1 MDLTQNKLSRSE
13 WESIEVPSSSE
24 EKAIL
29 KMMIDG
35 FHHIDIHTNKN
46 QSLFSFTKIE
56 RTDEIEMLLF
66 ERYFKETM
74 DKSIKKYG
82 KSITLKTNTMQGTP
96 IKKMKSADMIRI
108 NNLETNI
115 KENKQHI
122 YEFVLMELF
131 HELLKNLHKNKP
143 QFALYLYTLR
153 RLEQNSIQHINKHVL
168 TTINRYLIHAEM
180 QVDADDIIKNAYNFI
195 ERNSYLLKYQD
206 LTLFEHQKQLFQLF
220 DSDEQGSPKLVLYT
234 APTGTGKTISP
245 VGLSEGKRIIFVC
258 VARHIGLALAKACI
272 SVEKKVAFAFGC
284 KDESDIRL
292 HYFSAVNYTKN
303 RRSGGIG
310 KVDNSVG
317 TNVEIM
323 ICDVQSYLTSM
334 NYMMRFNPTE
344 KLVTYWDEPTIT
356 MDYDDHDLHRIIHEN
371 WKQNKIPNMVLSCA
385 TLPSEDEIKSVFT
398 DFQDKFEEAEIHTIK
413 SYDCRKS
420 IPMIN
425 KQGFAVL
432 PHLLYENYA
441 ELVECVH
448 YCKENLTLLRYFDL
462 NEIIRF
468 IKYVTTNEYVLPC
481 VEFEEHF
488 QRISDVTMNSI
499 KFYYLEVL
507 SHCKPE
513 SWTAVYN
520 YMKNTQLS
528 NLDKTTQSGF
538 GKSKSETSYSGG
550 SSLKRTTS
558 TYGEPNT
565 TKNVNP
571 NSKGI
576 LLTTS
581 DAHTLTDGP
590 TIFLCEDVKKIG
602 HFYMQQSNIPTVM
615 FQSILHN
622 ISKNDE
628 IINKI
633 TYLENAIANKETKVG
648 ADNEETSARESGRL
662 CHESQQWMNQI
673 EKMRKDIKLI
683 SLDATYVPNSVAHQK
698 LWTPDNEIY
707 ENAFVASLD
716 EDHTRTIMSLN
727 IDNHLKVLLLLG
739 IGMFIENVDVKYME
753 LMKQLATEQRLFIII
768 ASSDYIYGTNYQFC
782 HGFIG
787 KDLTRMTQQKTL
799 QALGRIGRN
808 NIQQDYSVR
817 FRDDNMISQLFKPA
831 EHNVEANN
839 MCKLFSSKN

>member
-35 FHHIDIHTNKN
+35 FHHADIHTNKN
-46 QSLFSFTKIE
+46 QSLYSFTKIE
-56 RTDEIEMLLF
+56 KTDETEMLLF
-66 ERYFKETM
+66 ERYFKDTM
-74 DKSIKKYG
+74 EKSIKKYG
-82 KSITLKTNTMQGTP
+82 KNITSQKNTMHGAP

-122 YEFVLMELF
+122 YEFVLLELF

-153 RLEQNSIQHINKHVL
+153 RLEQNSIHCVNQHVAS
-168 TTINRYLIHAEM
+168 TINRYLIHAEM
-180 QVDADDIIKNAYNFI
+180 QIDADDIIKNAYNFI

-206 LTLFEHQKQLFQLF
+206 LTLFEHQKQLFGLF
-220 DSDEQGSPKLVLYT
+220 DSDEQVAPKLVLYT

-272 SVEKKVAFAFGC
+272 SVEKKIAFAFGC
-284 KDESDIRL
+284 KDETDIRL

-334 NYMMRFNPTE
+334 NYMLKFNPVE
-344 KLVTYWDEPTIT
+344 QLVTYWDEPTIT
-356 MDYDDHDLHRIIHEN
+356 MDYDEHDLHSVIHQN
-371 WKQNKIPNMVLSCA
+371 WKENKIPNMVLSCA

-398 DFQDKFEEAEIHTIK
+398 DFQDKFEQAEIHTIK

-425 KQGFAVL
+425 KQGFAVV

-462 NEIIRF
+462 KEIIRF
-468 IKYVTTNEYVLPC
+468 IEYVTTNEFVLPC

-488 QRISDVTMNSI
+488 QRIADVTMNSI

-513 SWTAVYN
+513 SWTTVYN

-528 NLDKTTQSGF
+528 NFDKTTQSGF
-538 GKSKSETSYSGG
+538 GKSKSEMSYSGG

-558 TYGEPNT
+558 THGETKTNT
-565 TKNVNP
+565 NP

-602 HFYMQQSNIPTVM
+602 NFYMQQSNIPTVM

-628 IINKI
+628 IIHKI

-673 EKMRKDIKLI
+673 EKMRKEIKLI
-683 SLDATYVPNSVAHQK
+683 SLDASHIPNSVAHQK
-698 LWTPDNEIY
+698 LWTPDNEVR

-716 EDHTRTIMSLN
+716 EEHTRTIMSLN

-753 LMKQLATEQRLFIII
+753 LMKQLASEQRLFIII

-787 KDLTRMTQQKTL
+787 KDLTKMTQQKTL

-831 EHNVEANN
+831 EHNVEATN
-839 MCKLFSSKN
+839 MCKLFSSEN

>member
-35 FHHIDIHTNKN
+35 FHHADIHTNKN
-46 QSLFSFTKIE
+46 QSLYSFTKIE
-56 RTDEIEMLLF
+56 KTDETEMLLF
-66 ERYFKETM
+66 ERYFKDTM
-74 DKSIKKYG
+74 EKSIKKYG
-82 KSITLKTNTMQGTP
+82 KNITSQTNTMHGAP

-122 YEFVLMELF
+122 YEFVLLELF

-153 RLEQNSIQHINKHVL
+153 RLEQNSIHCVNRHVAS
-168 TTINRYLIHAEM
+168 TINRYLIHAEM
-180 QVDADDIIKNAYNFI
+180 RIDADDIIKNAYNFI

-206 LTLFEHQKQLFQLF
+206 LTLFEHQQKLFGLF
-220 DSDEQGSPKLVLYT
+220 DSDEQVAPKLVLYT

-272 SVEKKVAFAFGC
+272 SVEKKIAFAFGC
-284 KDESDIRL
+284 KDETDIRL

-334 NYMMRFNPTE
+334 NYMLKFNPVE
-344 KLVTYWDEPTIT
+344 QLVTYWDEPTIT
-356 MDYDDHDLHRIIHEN
+356 MDYDEHDLHSAIHQN
-371 WKQNKIPNMVLSCA
+371 WKENKIPNMVLSCA
-385 TLPSEDEIKSVFT
+385 TLPSEDEIKSVFA
-398 DFQDKFEEAEIHTIK
+398 DFQDKFEQAEIHTIK

-425 KQGFAVL
+425 KQGFAVV

-462 NEIIRF
+462 KEIIRF
-468 IKYVTTNEYVLPC
+468 IEYVTTNEFVLPC

-488 QRISDVTMNSI
+488 QRIADVTMNSI

-513 SWTAVYN
+513 AWTTVYN

-528 NLDKTTQSGF
+528 NFDKATQSGF
-538 GKSKSETSYSGG
+538 GETK
-550 SSLKRTTS
+550 L
-558 TYGEPNT
+558 NT
-565 TKNVNP
+565 NP

-602 HFYMQQSNIPTVM
+602 NFYMQQSNIPTVM

-628 IINKI
+628 IIHKI

-673 EKMRKDIKLI
+673 EKMRKEIKLI
-683 SLDATYVPNSVAHQK
+683 SLDASHIPNSVAHQK
-698 LWTPDNEIY
+698 LWTPDNEVR

-716 EDHTRTIMSLN
+716 EEHTRTIMSLN

-753 LMKQLATEQRLFIII
+753 LMKQLASEQRLFIII

-787 KDLTRMTQQKTL
+787 KDLTKMTQQKTL

-831 EHNVEANN
+831 EHNVEATN
-839 MCKLFSSKN
+839 MCKLFSSEN

>member
-1 MDLTQNKLSRSE
+1 MDLTQSKLSKSE

-29 KMMIDG
+29 KMMING
-35 FHHIDIHTNKN
+35 FHNVDIHTNKN
-46 QSLFSFTKIE
+46 LSLFSFTKIE
-56 RTDEIEMLLF
+56 KTDEVELLLY

-74 DKSIKKYG
+74 EKSIKKYG
-82 KSITLKTNTMQGTP
+82 KNIDVRIKGIQGSQL
-96 IKKMKSADMIRI
+96 KKMKSADMIRI
-108 NNLETNI
+108 NNLEANI
-115 KENKQHI
+115 KENKQYI
-122 YEFVLMELF
+122 YEFVLLELF

-153 RLEQNSIQHINKHVL
+153 RLEQNSIHHINKHVSNNIEQYL
-168 TTINRYLIHAEM
+168 RYAEM
-180 QVDADDIIKNAYNFI
+180 NIDIDDIMKNAYNFI

-220 DSDEQGSPKLVLYT
+220 SDKDQIAPKLVLYT

-334 NYMMRFNPTE
+334 NYMLKFNPVE
-344 KLVTYWDEPTIT
+344 NLVTYWDEPTIT
-356 MDYDDHDLHRIIHEN
+356 MDYDEHELHTIIHNN
-371 WKQNKIPNMVLSCA
+371 WKENKIPNIVLSCA

-398 DFQDKFEEAEIHTIK
+398 DFQQKFEDAEIHTIK

-420 IPMIN
+420 IPILN
-425 KQGFAVL
+425 KHGFAVL
-432 PHLLYENYA
+432 PHLLYENYSDII
-441 ELVECVH
+441 ECVN

-462 NEIIRF
+462 QEIIRF
-468 IKYVTTNEYVLPC
+468 VDYVSTNEYILPC

-488 QRISDVTMNSI
+488 SRIVDVTMNSI
-499 KFYYLEVL
+499 KLYYLEVL

-513 SWTAVYN
+513 NWENIYN

-528 NLDKTTQSGF
+528 NLDSTTRNGL
-538 GKSKSETSYSGG
+538 GKSKSEASYSSG
-550 SSLKRTTS
+550 SALKRTTS
-558 TYGEPNT
+558 TYGESKVT
-565 TKNVNP
+565 ANVNP

-602 HFYMQQSNIPTVM
+602 HFYIQQSNIPSVM

-628 IINKI
+628 IIKKI
-633 TYLENAIANKETKVG
+633 TYLEGEIANKETKTN
-648 ADNEETSARESGRL
+648 ADNETTSARESGRM

-673 EKMRKDIKLI
+673 DKLRKDIKLI
-683 SLDATYVPNSVAHQK
+683 SLDATYIPNSVAHQK
-698 LWTPDNEIY
+698 LWSPDKEVH
-707 ENAFVASLD
+707 ENAFAASLD
-716 EDHTRTIMSLN
+716 EDHTREIMSLN

-739 IGMFIENVDVKYME
+739 IGMFIENVDVKYIE
-753 LMKQLATEQRLFIII
+753 LMKLLASEQRLFIII

-787 KDLTRMTQQKTL
+787 KDLTNMTQQKTL

-817 FRDDNMISQLFKPA
+817 FRDDNMIVQLFKTS
-831 EHNVEANN
+831 EYNVEANN
-839 MCKLFSSKN
+839 MCKLFSSD

>member
-1 MDLTQNKLSRSE
+1 MDLAQNKLSRSE

-35 FHHIDIHTNKN
+35 FHHADIHTNKN
-46 QSLFSFTKIE
+46 QSLYSFTKIE
-56 RTDEIEMLLF
+56 KTDETEMLLF
-66 ERYFKETM
+66 ERYFKDTM
-74 DKSIKKYG
+74 EKSIKKYG
-82 KSITLKTNTMQGTP
+82 KNITSQTNTMHGAP

-122 YEFVLMELF
+122 YEFVLLELF

-153 RLEQNSIQHINKHVL
+153 RLEQNSIHCVNQHVAS
-168 TTINRYLIHAEM
+168 TINRYLIHAEM
-180 QVDADDIIKNAYNFI
+180 RIDADDIIKNAYNFI

-206 LTLFEHQKQLFQLF
+206 LTLFEHQQKLFGLF
-220 DSDEQGSPKLVLYT
+220 DSDEQVAPKLVLYT

-272 SVEKKVAFAFGC
+272 SVEKKIAFAFGC
-284 KDESDIRL
+284 KDETDIRL

-334 NYMMRFNPTE
+334 NYMLKFNPVE
-344 KLVTYWDEPTIT
+344 QLVTYWDEPTIT
-356 MDYDDHDLHRIIHEN
+356 MDYDEHDLHSVIHQN
-371 WKQNKIPNMVLSCA
+371 WKENKIPNMVLSCA
-385 TLPSEDEIKSVFT
+385 TLPSEDEIKSVFA
-398 DFQDKFEEAEIHTIK
+398 DFQDKFEQAEIHTIK

-425 KQGFAVL
+425 KQGFAVV

-462 NEIIRF
+462 KEIIRF
-468 IKYVTTNEYVLPC
+468 IEYVTTNEFVLPC

-488 QRISDVTMNSI
+488 QRIADVTMNSI

-513 SWTAVYN
+513 SWTTVYN

-528 NLDKTTQSGF
+528 NFDKATQSGF
-538 GKSKSETSYSGG
+538 GETK
-550 SSLKRTTS
+550 L
-558 TYGEPNT
+558 NT
-565 TKNVNP
+565 NP

-602 HFYMQQSNIPTVM
+602 NFYMQQSNIPTVM

-628 IINKI
+628 IIHKI

-673 EKMRKDIKLI
+673 EKMRKEIKLI
-683 SLDATYVPNSVAHQK
+683 SLDASHVPNSVAHQK
-698 LWTPDNEIY
+698 LWTPDNEVR

-716 EDHTRTIMSLN
+716 EEHTRTIMSLN

-753 LMKQLATEQRLFIII
+753 LMKQLASEQRLFIII

-787 KDLTRMTQQKTL
+787 KDLTKMTQQKTL

-831 EHNVEANN
+831 EHNVEATN
-839 MCKLFSSKN
+839 MCKLFSSEN

>member
-35 FHHIDIHTNKN
+35 FHHADIHTNKN
-46 QSLFSFTKIE
+46 QSLYSFTKIE
-56 RTDEIEMLLF
+56 KTDETEMLLF
-66 ERYFKETM
+66 ERYFKDTM
-74 DKSIKKYG
+74 EKSIKKYG
-82 KSITLKTNTMQGTP
+82 KNITSQKNTMHGAP

-122 YEFVLMELF
+122 YEFVLLELF

-153 RLEQNSIQHINKHVL
+153 RLEQNSIHCVNQHVAS
-168 TTINRYLIHAEM
+168 TINRYLIHAEM
-180 QVDADDIIKNAYNFI
+180 RIDADDIIKNAYNFI

-206 LTLFEHQKQLFQLF
+206 LTLFEHQKQLFGLF
-220 DSDEQGSPKLVLYT
+220 DSDEQVAPKLVLYT

-272 SVEKKVAFAFGC
+272 SVEKKIAFAFGC
-284 KDESDIRL
+284 KDETDIRL

-334 NYMMRFNPTE
+334 NYMLKFNPVE
-344 KLVTYWDEPTIT
+344 QLVTYWDEPTIT
-356 MDYDDHDLHRIIHEN
+356 MDYDEHDLHSVIHQN
-371 WKQNKIPNMVLSCA
+371 WKENKIPNIVLSCA

-398 DFQDKFEEAEIHTIK
+398 DFQDKFEQAEIHTIK

-425 KQGFAVL
+425 KQGFAVV

-462 NEIIRF
+462 KEIIRF
-468 IKYVTTNEYVLPC
+468 IEYVTTNEFVLPC

-488 QRISDVTMNSI
+488 QRIADVTMNSI

-513 SWTAVYN
+513 SWTTVYN

-528 NLDKTTQSGF
+528 NFDKTTQSGF
-538 GKSKSETSYSGG
+538 GKSKSEMSYSGG

-558 TYGEPNT
+558 THGETKTNT
-565 TKNVNP
+565 NP

-602 HFYMQQSNIPTVM
+602 NFYMQQSNIPTVM

-628 IINKI
+628 IIHKI

-673 EKMRKDIKLI
+673 EKMRKEIKLI
-683 SLDATYVPNSVAHQK
+683 SLDASHIPNSVAHQK
-698 LWTPDNEIY
+698 LWTPDNEVR

-716 EDHTRTIMSLN
+716 EEHTRTIMSLN

-753 LMKQLATEQRLFIII
+753 LMKQLASEQRLFIII

-787 KDLTRMTQQKTL
+787 KDLTKMTQQKTL

-831 EHNVEANN
+831 EHNVEATN
-839 MCKLFSSKN
+839 MCKLFSSEN

>member
-35 FHHIDIHTNKN
+35 FHHADIHTNKN
-46 QSLFSFTKIE
+46 QSLYSFTKIE
-56 RTDEIEMLLF
+56 KTDETEMLLF
-66 ERYFKETM
+66 ERYFKDTM
-74 DKSIKKYG
+74 EKSIKKYG
-82 KSITLKTNTMQGTP
+82 KNITSQTNTMHGAP

-122 YEFVLMELF
+122 YEFVLLELF

-153 RLEQNSIQHINKHVL
+153 RLEQNSIHCVNQHVAS
-168 TTINRYLIHAEM
+168 TINRYLIHAEM
-180 QVDADDIIKNAYNFI
+180 RIDADDIIKNAYNFI

-206 LTLFEHQKQLFQLF
+206 LTLFEHQQKLFGLF
-220 DSDEQGSPKLVLYT
+220 DSDEQVAPKLVLYT

-272 SVEKKVAFAFGC
+272 SVEKKIAFAFGC
-284 KDESDIRL
+284 KDETDIRL

-334 NYMMRFNPTE
+334 NYMLKFNPVE
-344 KLVTYWDEPTIT
+344 QLVTYWDEPTIT
-356 MDYDDHDLHRIIHEN
+356 MDYDEHDLHSAIHQN
-371 WKQNKIPNMVLSCA
+371 WKENKIPNMVLSCA
-385 TLPSEDEIKSVFT
+385 TLPSEDEIKSVFA
-398 DFQDKFEEAEIHTIK
+398 DFQDKFEQAEIHTIK

-425 KQGFAVL
+425 KQGFAVV

-462 NEIIRF
+462 KEIIRF
-468 IKYVTTNEYVLPC
+468 IEYVTTNEFVLPC

-488 QRISDVTMNSI
+488 QRIADVTMNSI

-513 SWTAVYN
+513 AWTTVYN

-528 NLDKTTQSGF
+528 NFDKTTQSGF
-538 GKSKSETSYSGG
+538 GKSKSEMSYSGG

-558 TYGEPNT
+558 THGETKTNT
-565 TKNVNP
+565 NP

-602 HFYMQQSNIPTVM
+602 NFYMQQSNIPTVM

-628 IINKI
+628 IIHKI

-673 EKMRKDIKLI
+673 EKMRKEIKLI
-683 SLDATYVPNSVAHQK
+683 SLDASHVPNSVAHQK
-698 LWTPDNEIY
+698 LWTPDNEVR

-716 EDHTRTIMSLN
+716 EEHTRTIMSLN

-753 LMKQLATEQRLFIII
+753 LMKQLASEQRLFIII

-787 KDLTRMTQQKTL
+787 KDLTKMTQQKTL

-831 EHNVEANN
+831 EHNVEATN
-839 MCKLFSSKN
+839 MCKLFSSEN

>member
-35 FHHIDIHTNKN
+35 FHHADIHTNKN
-46 QSLFSFTKIE
+46 QSLYSFTKIE
-56 RTDEIEMLLF
+56 KTDETEMLLF
-66 ERYFKETM
+66 ERYFKDTM
-74 DKSIKKYG
+74 EKSIKKYG
-82 KSITLKTNTMQGTP
+82 KNITSQTNTMHGAP

-122 YEFVLMELF
+122 YEFVLLELF

-153 RLEQNSIQHINKHVL
+153 RLEQNSIHCVNQHVAS
-168 TTINRYLIHAEM
+168 TINRYLIHAEM
-180 QVDADDIIKNAYNFI
+180 RIDADDIIKNAYNFI

-206 LTLFEHQKQLFQLF
+206 LTLFEHQQKLFGLF
-220 DSDEQGSPKLVLYT
+220 DSDEQVAPKLVLYT

-272 SVEKKVAFAFGC
+272 SVEKKIAFAFGC
-284 KDESDIRL
+284 KDDTDIRL

-334 NYMMRFNPTE
+334 NYMLKFNPVE
-344 KLVTYWDEPTIT
+344 QLVTYWDEPTIT
-356 MDYDDHDLHRIIHEN
+356 MDYDEHDLHSVIHQN
-371 WKQNKIPNMVLSCA
+371 WKENKIPNMVLSCA
-385 TLPSEDEIKSVFT
+385 TLPSEDEIKSVFA
-398 DFQDKFEEAEIHTIK
+398 DFQDKFEQAEIHTIK

-425 KQGFAVL
+425 KQGFAVV

-462 NEIIRF
+462 KEIIRF
-468 IKYVTTNEYVLPC
+468 IEYVTTNEFVLPC

-488 QRISDVTMNSI
+488 QRIADVTMNSI

-513 SWTAVYN
+513 AWTTVYN

-528 NLDKTTQSGF
+528 NFDKATQSGF
-538 GKSKSETSYSGG
+538 GETK
-550 SSLKRTTS
+550 L
-558 TYGEPNT
+558 NT
-565 TKNVNP
+565 NP

-602 HFYMQQSNIPTVM
+602 NFYMQQSNIPTVM

-628 IINKI
+628 IIHKI

-673 EKMRKDIKLI
+673 EKMRKEIKLI
-683 SLDATYVPNSVAHQK
+683 SLDASHVPNSVAHQK
-698 LWTPDNEIY
+698 LWTPDNEVR

-716 EDHTRTIMSLN
+716 EEHTRTIMSLN

-753 LMKQLATEQRLFIII
+753 LMKQLASEQRLFIII

-787 KDLTRMTQQKTL
+787 KDLTKMTQQKTL

-831 EHNVEANN
+831 EHNVEATN
-839 MCKLFSSKN
+839 MCKLFSSEN

>member
-35 FHHIDIHTNKN
+35 FHHADIHTNKN
-46 QSLFSFTKIE
+46 QSLYSFTKIE
-56 RTDEIEMLLF
+56 KTDETEMLLF
-66 ERYFKETM
+66 ERYFKDTM
-74 DKSIKKYG
+74 EKSIKKYG
-82 KSITLKTNTMQGTP
+82 KNITSQTNTMHGAP

-122 YEFVLMELF
+122 YEFVLLELF

-153 RLEQNSIQHINKHVL
+153 RLEQNSIHCVNQHV
-168 TTINRYLIHAEM
+168 TSTINRYLIHAEM
-180 QVDADDIIKNAYNFI
+180 RIDADDIIKNAYNFI

-206 LTLFEHQKQLFQLF
+206 LTLFEHQQKLFGLF
-220 DSDEQGSPKLVLYT
+220 DSDEQVAPKLVLYT

-272 SVEKKVAFAFGC
+272 SVEKKIAFAFGC
-284 KDESDIRL
+284 KDETDIRL

-334 NYMMRFNPTE
+334 NYMLKFNPVE
-344 KLVTYWDEPTIT
+344 QLVTYWDEPTIT
-356 MDYDDHDLHRIIHEN
+356 MDYDEHDLHSAIHQN
-371 WKQNKIPNMVLSCA
+371 WKENKIPNMVLSCA
-385 TLPSEDEIKSVFT
+385 TLPSEDEIKSVFA
-398 DFQDKFEEAEIHTIK
+398 DFQDKFEQAEIHTIK

-425 KQGFAVL
+425 KQGFAVV

-462 NEIIRF
+462 KEIIRF
-468 IKYVTTNEYVLPC
+468 IEYVTTNEFVLPC

-488 QRISDVTMNSI
+488 QRIADVTMNSI

-513 SWTAVYN
+513 SWTTVYN

-528 NLDKTTQSGF
+528 NFDKATQSGF
-538 GKSKSETSYSGG
+538 GETK
-550 SSLKRTTS
+550 L
-558 TYGEPNT
+558 NT
-565 TKNVNP
+565 NP

-602 HFYMQQSNIPTVM
+602 NFYMQQSNIPTVM

-628 IINKI
+628 IIHKI

-673 EKMRKDIKLI
+673 EKMRKEIKLI
-683 SLDATYVPNSVAHQK
+683 SLDASHVPNSVAHQK
-698 LWTPDNEIY
+698 LWTPDNEVR

-716 EDHTRTIMSLN
+716 EEHTRTIMSLN

-753 LMKQLATEQRLFIII
+753 LMKQLASEQRLFIII

-787 KDLTRMTQQKTL
+787 KDLTKMTQQKTL

-831 EHNVEANN
+831 EHNVEATN
-839 MCKLFSSKN
+839 MCKLFSSEN

>member
-74 DKSIKKYG
+74 EKSIKKYG
-82 KSITLKTNTMQGTP
+82 KNVTSQTNTMQGNP

-153 RLEQNSIQHINKHVL
+153 RLEENSVQYINKYVL
-168 TTINRYLIHAEM
+168 SNINSYLIHAET
-180 QVDADDIIKNAYNFI
+180 QIDADDIIKDACNFI

-220 DSDEQGSPKLVLYT
+220 DSDEQVSPKLVLYT

-258 VARHIGLALAKACI
+258 VARHIGLALAKSCI

-292 HYFSAVNYTKN
+292 HYFSAVNYTKH
-303 RRSGGIG
+303 RKSGGIG

-356 MDYDDHDLHRIIHEN
+356 MDYDDHDLHSIIHQN
-371 WKQNKIPNMVLSCA
+371 WKHNKIPNMVLSCA
-385 TLPSEDEIKSVFT
+385 TLPSEGEIKSVFA

-413 SYDCRKS
+413 NYDCRKS

-441 ELVECVH
+441 ELVECVN

-462 NEIIRF
+462 KEIIRF
-468 IKYVTTNEYVLPC
+468 IKYVTTNEYMLPC

-513 SWTAVYN
+513 SWTNVYN

-528 NLDKTTQSGF
+528 NFDKTTQSGF
-538 GKSKSETSYSGG
+538 GKSKSETSYSAG

-565 TKNVNP
+565 NKNINP
-571 NSKGI
+571 NSNGI

-602 HFYMQQSNIPTVM
+602 NFYMQQSNIPTVM

-648 ADNEETSARESGRL
+648 ADNEDTSARESGRL
-662 CHESQQWMNQI
+662 CRESQQWMKQI

-698 LWTPDNEIY
+698 LWTPDNEVY

-739 IGMFIENVDVKYME
+739 IGMFIENVDVKYTE

-787 KDLTRMTQQKTL
+787 KDLTKMTQQKTL

>member
-35 FHHIDIHTNKN
+35 FHHADIHTNKN
-46 QSLFSFTKIE
+46 QSLYSFTKIE
-56 RTDEIEMLLF
+56 KTDETEMLLF
-66 ERYFKETM
+66 ERYFKDTM
-74 DKSIKKYG
+74 EKSIKKYG
-82 KSITLKTNTMQGTP
+82 KNITSQKNTMHGAP

-122 YEFVLMELF
+122 YEFVLLELF

-153 RLEQNSIQHINKHVL
+153 RLEQNSIHCVNQHVAS
-168 TTINRYLIHAEM
+168 TINRYLIHAEM
-180 QVDADDIIKNAYNFI
+180 RIDADDIIKNAYNFI

-206 LTLFEHQKQLFQLF
+206 LTLFEHQKQLFGLF
-220 DSDEQGSPKLVLYT
+220 DSDEQVAPKLVLYT

-272 SVEKKVAFAFGC
+272 SVEKKIAFAFGC
-284 KDESDIRL
+284 KDETDIRL

-334 NYMMRFNPTE
+334 NYMLKFNPVE
-344 KLVTYWDEPTIT
+344 QLVTYWDEPTIT
-356 MDYDDHDLHRIIHEN
+356 MDYDEHDLHSVIHQN
-371 WKQNKIPNMVLSCA
+371 WKENKIPNIVLSCA
-385 TLPSEDEIKSVFT
+385 TLPSEDEIKSVFM
-398 DFQDKFEEAEIHTIK
+398 DFQDKFEQAEIHTIK

-425 KQGFAVL
+425 KQGFAVV

-462 NEIIRF
+462 KEIIRF
-468 IKYVTTNEYVLPC
+468 IEYVTTNEFVLPC

-488 QRISDVTMNSI
+488 QRIADVTMNSI

-507 SHCKPE
+507 SQCKPE
-513 SWTAVYN
+513 SWTTVYN

-528 NLDKTTQSGF
+528 NFDKTTQSGF
-538 GKSKSETSYSGG
+538 GKSKSEMSYSGG

-558 TYGEPNT
+558 THGETKMNT
-565 TKNVNP
+565 NP

-602 HFYMQQSNIPTVM
+602 NFYMQQSNIPTVM

-628 IINKI
+628 IIHKI

-673 EKMRKDIKLI
+673 EKMRKEIKLI
-683 SLDATYVPNSVAHQK
+683 SLDASHVPNSVAHQK
-698 LWTPDNEIY
+698 LWTPDNEVR

-716 EDHTRTIMSLN
+716 EEHTRTIMSLN

-753 LMKQLATEQRLFIII
+753 LMKQLASEQRLFIII

-787 KDLTRMTQQKTL
+787 KDLTKMTQQKTL

-831 EHNVEANN
+831 EHNVEATN
-839 MCKLFSSKN
+839 MCKLFSSEN

>member
-35 FHHIDIHTNKN
+35 FHHADIHTNKN
-46 QSLFSFTKIE
+46 QSLYSFTKIE
-56 RTDEIEMLLF
+56 KTDETEMLLF
-66 ERYFKETM
+66 ERYFKDTM
-74 DKSIKKYG
+74 EKSIKKYG
-82 KSITLKTNTMQGTP
+82 KNITSQTNTMHGAP

-122 YEFVLMELF
+122 YEFVLLELF

-153 RLEQNSIQHINKHVL
+153 RLEQNSIHCVNQHVAS
-168 TTINRYLIHAEM
+168 TINRYLIHAEM
-180 QVDADDIIKNAYNFI
+180 RIDADDIIKNAYNFI

-206 LTLFEHQKQLFQLF
+206 LTLFEHQQKLFGLF
-220 DSDEQGSPKLVLYT
+220 DSDEQVAPKLVLYT

-272 SVEKKVAFAFGC
+272 SVEKKIAFAFGC
-284 KDESDIRL
+284 KDETDIRL

-334 NYMMRFNPTE
+334 NYMLKFNPVE
-344 KLVTYWDEPTIT
+344 QLVTYWDEPTIT
-356 MDYDDHDLHRIIHEN
+356 MDYDEHDLHSVIHQN
-371 WKQNKIPNMVLSCA
+371 WKENKIPNMVLSCA
-385 TLPSEDEIKSVFT
+385 TLPSEDEIKSVFA
-398 DFQDKFEEAEIHTIK
+398 DFQDKFEQAEIHTIK

-425 KQGFAVL
+425 KQGFAVV

-462 NEIIRF
+462 KEIIRF
-468 IKYVTTNEYVLPC
+468 IEYVTTNEFVLPC

-488 QRISDVTMNSI
+488 QRIADVTMNSI

-513 SWTAVYN
+513 AWTTVYN

-528 NLDKTTQSGF
+528 NFDKTTQSGF
-538 GKSKSETSYSGG
+538 GKSKSEMSYSGG

-558 TYGEPNT
+558 THGETKTNT
-565 TKNVNP
+565 NP

-602 HFYMQQSNIPTVM
+602 NFYMQQSNIPTVM

-628 IINKI
+628 IIHKI

-673 EKMRKDIKLI
+673 EKMRKEIKLI
-683 SLDATYVPNSVAHQK
+683 SLDASHVPNSVAHQK
-698 LWTPDNEIY
+698 LWTPDNEVR

-716 EDHTRTIMSLN
+716 EEHTRTIMSLN

-753 LMKQLATEQRLFIII
+753 LMKQLASEQRLFIII

-787 KDLTRMTQQKTL
+787 KDLTKMTQQKTL

-831 EHNVEANN
+831 EHNVEATN
-839 MCKLFSSKN
+839 MCKLFSSEN

>member
-35 FHHIDIHTNKN
+35 FHHADIHTNKN
-46 QSLFSFTKIE
+46 QSLYSFTKIE
-56 RTDEIEMLLF
+56 KTDETEMLLF
-66 ERYFKETM
+66 ERYFKDTM
-74 DKSIKKYG
+74 EKSIKKYG
-82 KSITLKTNTMQGTP
+82 KNITSQTNTMHGAP

-122 YEFVLMELF
+122 YEFVLLELF

-153 RLEQNSIQHINKHVL
+153 RLEQNSIHCVNQHVAS
-168 TTINRYLIHAEM
+168 TINRYLIHAEM
-180 QVDADDIIKNAYNFI
+180 RIDADDIIKNAYNFI

-206 LTLFEHQKQLFQLF
+206 LTLFEHQKQLFGLF
-220 DSDEQGSPKLVLYT
+220 DSDEQVAPKLVLYT

-272 SVEKKVAFAFGC
+272 SVEKKIAFAFGC
-284 KDESDIRL
+284 KDETDIRL

-334 NYMMRFNPTE
+334 NYMLKFNPVE
-344 KLVTYWDEPTIT
+344 QLVTYWDEPTIT
-356 MDYDDHDLHRIIHEN
+356 MDYDEHDLHSVIHQN
-371 WKQNKIPNMVLSCA
+371 WKENKIPNIVLSCA
-385 TLPSEDEIKSVFT
+385 TLPSEDEIKSVFM
-398 DFQDKFEEAEIHTIK
+398 DFQDKFEQAEIHTIK

-425 KQGFAVL
+425 KQGFAVV

-462 NEIIRF
+462 KEIIRF
-468 IKYVTTNEYVLPC
+468 IEYVTTNEFVLPC

-488 QRISDVTMNSI
+488 QRIADVTMNSI

-507 SHCKPE
+507 SQCKPE
-513 SWTAVYN
+513 SWTTVYN

-528 NLDKTTQSGF
+528 NFDKTTQSGF
-538 GKSKSETSYSGG
+538 GKSKSEMSYSGG

-558 TYGEPNT
+558 THGETKTNT
-565 TKNVNP
+565 NP

-602 HFYMQQSNIPTVM
+602 NFYMQQSNIPTVM

-628 IINKI
+628 IIHKI

-673 EKMRKDIKLI
+673 EKMRKEIKLI
-683 SLDATYVPNSVAHQK
+683 SLDASHVPNSVAHQK
-698 LWTPDNEIY
+698 LWTPDNEVR

-716 EDHTRTIMSLN
+716 EEHTRTIMSLN

-753 LMKQLATEQRLFIII
+753 LMKQLASEQRLFIII

-787 KDLTRMTQQKTL
+787 KDLTKMTQQKTL

-831 EHNVEANN
+831 EHNVEATN
-839 MCKLFSSKN
+839 MCKLFSSEN

>member
-35 FHHIDIHTNKN
+35 FHHADIHTNKN
-46 QSLFSFTKIE
+46 QSLYSFTKIE
-56 RTDEIEMLLF
+56 KTDETEMLLF
-66 ERYFKETM
+66 ERYFKDTM
-74 DKSIKKYG
+74 EKSIKKYG
-82 KSITLKTNTMQGTP
+82 KNITSQTNTMHGAP

-122 YEFVLMELF
+122 YEFVLLELF

-153 RLEQNSIQHINKHVL
+153 RLEQNSIHCVNQHVAS
-168 TTINRYLIHAEM
+168 TINRYLIHAEM
-180 QVDADDIIKNAYNFI
+180 RIDADDIIKNAYNFI

-206 LTLFEHQKQLFQLF
+206 LTLFEHQKQLFGLF
-220 DSDEQGSPKLVLYT
+220 DSDEQVAPKLVLYT

-272 SVEKKVAFAFGC
+272 SVEKKIAFAFGC
-284 KDESDIRL
+284 KDETDIRL

-334 NYMMRFNPTE
+334 NYMLKFNPVE
-344 KLVTYWDEPTIT
+344 QLVTYWDEPTIT
-356 MDYDDHDLHRIIHEN
+356 MDYDEHDLHSVIHQN
-371 WKQNKIPNMVLSCA
+371 WKENKIPNIVLSCA

-398 DFQDKFEEAEIHTIK
+398 DFQDKFEQAEIHTIK

-425 KQGFAVL
+425 KQGFAVV

-462 NEIIRF
+462 KEIIRF
-468 IKYVTTNEYVLPC
+468 IEYVTTNEFVLPC

-488 QRISDVTMNSI
+488 QRIADVTMNSI

-507 SHCKPE
+507 SQCKPE
-513 SWTAVYN
+513 SWTTVYN

-528 NLDKTTQSGF
+528 NFDKTTQSGF
-538 GKSKSETSYSGG
+538 GKSKSEMSYSGG

-558 TYGEPNT
+558 THGETKTNT
-565 TKNVNP
+565 NP

-602 HFYMQQSNIPTVM
+602 NFYMQQSNIPTVM

-628 IINKI
+628 IIHKI

-673 EKMRKDIKLI
+673 EKMRKEIKLI
-683 SLDATYVPNSVAHQK
+683 SLDASHVPNSVAHQK
-698 LWTPDNEIY
+698 LWTPDNEVR

-716 EDHTRTIMSLN
+716 EEHTRTIMSLN

-753 LMKQLATEQRLFIII
+753 LMKQLASEQRLFIII

-787 KDLTRMTQQKTL
+787 KDLTKMTQQKTL

-831 EHNVEANN
+831 EHNVEATN
-839 MCKLFSSKN
+839 MCKLFSSEN

>member
-35 FHHIDIHTNKN
+35 FHHVDIHTNKN
-46 QSLFSFTKIE
+46 QSLFAFTKIE

-82 KSITLKTNTMQGTP
+82 KSITLQTNTIQGTP

-153 RLEQNSIQHINKHVL
+153 RLEQNSIQHINKYVVN
-168 TTINRYLIHAEM
+168 TINRYLIHAEM

-220 DSDEQGSPKLVLYT
+220 SSDEQVSPKLVLYT

-272 SVEKKVAFAFGC
+272 SVEKNVAFAFGC

-356 MDYDDHDLHRIIHEN
+356 MDYDDHDLHNIIHQN

-398 DFQDKFEEAEIHTIK
+398 DFQDKFQDAEIHTIK

-441 ELVECVH
+441 ELVECVN

-507 SHCKPE
+507 SYCKPE
-513 SWTAVYN
+513 SWTNVYN

-538 GKSKSETSYSGG
+538 GKSKSEMSYSGG

-565 TKNVNP
+565 TKNMNP

-602 HFYMQQSNIPTVM
+602 HFYIQQSNIPTVM
-615 FQSILHN
+615 FQSLLHN

-698 LWTPDNEIY
+698 LWTPDNEVY

-753 LMKQLATEQRLFIII
+753 LMKQLASEQRLFIII

-787 KDLTRMTQQKTL
+787 KDLTKMTQQKTL

>member
-35 FHHIDIHTNKN
+35 FHHADIHTNKN
-46 QSLFSFTKIE
+46 QSLYSFTKIE
-56 RTDEIEMLLF
+56 KTDETEMLLF
-66 ERYFKETM
+66 ERYFKDTM
-74 DKSIKKYG
+74 EKSIKKYG
-82 KSITLKTNTMQGTP
+82 KNITSQTNTMHGAP

-122 YEFVLMELF
+122 YEFVLLELF

-153 RLEQNSIQHINKHVL
+153 RLEQNSIHCVNQHVAS
-168 TTINRYLIHAEM
+168 TINRYLIHAEM
-180 QVDADDIIKNAYNFI
+180 RIDADDIIKNAYNFI

-206 LTLFEHQKQLFQLF
+206 LTLFEHQQKLFGLF
-220 DSDEQGSPKLVLYT
+220 DSDEQVAPKLVLYT

-272 SVEKKVAFAFGC
+272 SVEKKIAFAFGC
-284 KDESDIRL
+284 KDETDIRL

-334 NYMMRFNPTE
+334 NYMLKFNPVE
-344 KLVTYWDEPTIT
+344 QLVTYWDEPTIT
-356 MDYDDHDLHRIIHEN
+356 MDYDEHDLHSAIHQN
-371 WKQNKIPNMVLSCA
+371 WKENKIPNMVLSCA
-385 TLPSEDEIKSVFT
+385 TLPSEDEIKSVFA
-398 DFQDKFEEAEIHTIK
+398 DFQDKFEQAEIHTIK

-425 KQGFAVL
+425 KQGFAVV

-462 NEIIRF
+462 KEIIRF
-468 IKYVTTNEYVLPC
+468 IEYVTTNEFVLPC

-488 QRISDVTMNSI
+488 QRIADVTMNSI

-513 SWTAVYN
+513 SWTTVYN

-528 NLDKTTQSGF
+528 NFDKATQSGF
-538 GKSKSETSYSGG
+538 GETK
-550 SSLKRTTS
+550 L
-558 TYGEPNT
+558 NT
-565 TKNVNP
+565 NP

-602 HFYMQQSNIPTVM
+602 NFYMQQSNIPTVM

-628 IINKI
+628 IIHKI

-673 EKMRKDIKLI
+673 EKMRKEIKLI
-683 SLDATYVPNSVAHQK
+683 SLDASHVPNSVAHQK
-698 LWTPDNEIY
+698 LWTPDNEVR

-716 EDHTRTIMSLN
+716 EEHTRTIMSLN

-753 LMKQLATEQRLFIII
+753 LMKQLASEQRLFIII

-787 KDLTRMTQQKTL
+787 KDLTKMTQQKTL

-831 EHNVEANN
+831 EHNVEATN
-839 MCKLFSSKN
+839 MCKLFSSEN

>member
-35 FHHIDIHTNKN
+35 FHHADIHTNKN
-46 QSLFSFTKIE
+46 QSLYSFTKIE
-56 RTDEIEMLLF
+56 KTDETEMLLF
-66 ERYFKETM
+66 ERYFKDTM
-74 DKSIKKYG
+74 EKSIKKYG
-82 KSITLKTNTMQGTP
+82 KNITSQTNTMHGAP

-122 YEFVLMELF
+122 YEFVLLELF

-153 RLEQNSIQHINKHVL
+153 RLEQNSIHCVNQHVAS
-168 TTINRYLIHAEM
+168 TINRYLIHAEM
-180 QVDADDIIKNAYNFI
+180 RIDADDIIKNAYNFI

-206 LTLFEHQKQLFQLF
+206 LTLFEHQQKLFGLF
-220 DSDEQGSPKLVLYT
+220 DSDEQVAPKLVLYT

-272 SVEKKVAFAFGC
+272 SVEKKIAFAFGC
-284 KDESDIRL
+284 KDDTDIRL

-334 NYMMRFNPTE
+334 NYMLKFNPVE
-344 KLVTYWDEPTIT
+344 QLVTYWDEPTIT
-356 MDYDDHDLHRIIHEN
+356 MDYDEHDLHSAIHQN
-371 WKQNKIPNMVLSCA
+371 WKENKIPNMVLSCA
-385 TLPSEDEIKSVFT
+385 TLPSEDEIKSVFA
-398 DFQDKFEEAEIHTIK
+398 DFQDKFEQAEIHTIK

-425 KQGFAVL
+425 KQGFAVV

-462 NEIIRF
+462 KEIIRF
-468 IKYVTTNEYVLPC
+468 IEYVTTNEFVLPC

-488 QRISDVTMNSI
+488 QRIADVTMNSI

-513 SWTAVYN
+513 SWTTVYN

-528 NLDKTTQSGF
+528 NFDKATQSGF
-538 GKSKSETSYSGG
+538 GETK
-550 SSLKRTTS
+550 L
-558 TYGEPNT
+558 NT
-565 TKNVNP
+565 NP

-602 HFYMQQSNIPTVM
+602 NFYMQQSNIPTVM

-628 IINKI
+628 IIHKI

-673 EKMRKDIKLI
+673 EKMRKEIKLI
-683 SLDATYVPNSVAHQK
+683 SLDASHVPNSVAHQK
-698 LWTPDNEIY
+698 LWTPDNEVR

-716 EDHTRTIMSLN
+716 EEHTRTIMSLN

-753 LMKQLATEQRLFIII
+753 LMKQLASEQRLFIII

-787 KDLTRMTQQKTL
+787 KDLTKMTQQKTL

-831 EHNVEANN
+831 EHNVEATN
-839 MCKLFSSKN
+839 MCKLFSSEN

>member
-1 MDLTQNKLSRSE
+1 MDLRQNKLSKSE

-29 KMMIDG
+29 KMMING
-35 FHHIDIHTNKN
+35 FHHVDIHTNKN

-56 RTDEIEMLLF
+56 QTEEVELLLY

-74 DKSIKKYG
+74 DKTMKKYG
-82 KSITLKTNTMQGTP
+82 KNMNVQIDKLQGSQLK
-96 IKKMKSADMIRI
+96 KLKSADMIRI
-108 NNLETNI
+108 TNLEVNI
-115 KENKQHI
+115 KENKQYI
-122 YEFVLMELF
+122 YEFVLLDLF
-131 HELLKNLHKNKP
+131 HELLKNLHKDKP
-143 QFALYLYTLR
+143 QFALYLYTIR
-153 RLEQNSIQHINKHVL
+153 QLEKNSIQHINKHVL
-168 TTINRYLIHAEM
+168 NNIEHYLVYA
-180 QVDADDIIKNAYNFI
+180 QRKTSAGDIMKNAYNFI
-195 ERNSYLLKYQD
+195 ERNAYLLKYQD

-220 DSDEQGSPKLVLYT
+220 SSNEQPSSKLVLYT

-272 SVEKKVAFAFGC
+272 TVEKKVAFAFGC
-284 KDESDIRL
+284 KDETDIRL

-323 ICDVQSYLTSM
+323 ICDVQSYLVSM
-334 NYMMRFNPTE
+334 NYMLNFNSVDN
-344 KLVTYWDEPTIT
+344 LVTYWDEPTIT
-356 MDYDDHDLHRIIHEN
+356 MDYSEHELHSIIHNN
-371 WKQNKIPNMVLSCA
+371 WKENKIPNMVLSCA
-385 TLPSEDEIKSVFT
+385 TLPSEKELSGVFS
-398 DFQDKFEEAEIHTIK
+398 DFQSKFENAEIHTIN

-420 IPMIN
+420 IPILN
-425 KQGFAVL
+425 KTGFAVL
-432 PHLLYENYA
+432 PHLLYENYVDIMDC
-441 ELVECVH
+441 VE
-448 YCKENLTLLRYFDL
+448 YCKDHLTLLRYFDL
-462 NEIIRF
+462 QEIIRF
-468 IKYVTTNEYVLPC
+468 IDYVSSNNYVLMS
-481 VEFEEHF
+481 VDFKSHF
-488 QRISDVTMNSI
+488 KNIVDVTMNSI
-499 KFYYLEVL
+499 KLYYLEIL

-513 SWTAVYN
+513 DWQTIYHH
-520 YMKNTQLS
+520 MKNTQLS
-528 NLDKTTQSGF
+528 NLDSVTQNGLGKT
-538 GKSKSETSYSGG
+538 KSVSSYSGG
-550 SSLKRTTS
+550 SSLKRTSS
-558 TYGEPNT
+558 TYGEPT
-565 TKNVNP
+565 QKTQVNP

-590 TIFLCEDVKKIG
+590 TIFLSEDVKKIG
-602 HFYMQQSNIPTVM
+602 NFYIQQSNIPTVM

-633 TYLENAIANKETKVG
+633 TYLEGEIANKETKMG
-648 ADNEETSARESGRL
+648 TDNESTSARESGRL
-662 CHESQQWMNQI
+662 CHESQHWMNQI
-673 EKMRKDIKLI
+673 EKMRKEIKLI
-683 SLDATYVPNSVAHQK
+683 SLDPTYVPNSVAHQK
-698 LWTPDNEIY
+698 LWTPDKEVR
-707 ENAFVASLD
+707 ENAFTASLD
-716 EDHTRTIMSLN
+716 EEHTRDIMSLN

-753 LMKQLATEQRLFIII
+753 LMKRLASEQRLFIII

-787 KDLTRMTQQKTL
+787 KDLTNMTQQKTL

-817 FRDDNMISQLFKPA
+817 FRDDNMIIQLFKTP
-831 EHNVEANN
+831 EHNVEATN
-839 MCKLFSSKN
+839 MIRLFSSKD

>member
-35 FHHIDIHTNKN
+35 FHHVDIHTNKN
-46 QSLFSFTKIE
+46 QSLFAFTKIE

-82 KSITLKTNTMQGTP
+82 KSITLQTNTIQGTP

-153 RLEQNSIQHINKHVL
+153 RLEQNSIQHINKYVVN
-168 TTINRYLIHAEM
+168 TINSYLIHAEM

-220 DSDEQGSPKLVLYT
+220 SSDEQVSPKLVLYT

-356 MDYDDHDLHRIIHEN
+356 MDYDDHDLHNIIHQN

-398 DFQDKFEEAEIHTIK
+398 DFQDKFQDAEIHTIK

-441 ELVECVH
+441 ELVECVN

-507 SHCKPE
+507 SYCKPE
-513 SWTAVYN
+513 SWTNVYN

-538 GKSKSETSYSGG
+538 GKSKSEMSYSGG

-565 TKNVNP
+565 TKNMNP

-602 HFYMQQSNIPTVM
+602 HFYIQQSNIPTVM
-615 FQSILHN
+615 FQSLLHN

-698 LWTPDNEIY
+698 LWTPDNEVY

-753 LMKQLATEQRLFIII
+753 LMKQLASEQRLFIII

-787 KDLTRMTQQKTL
+787 KDLTKMTQQKTL

>member
-35 FHHIDIHTNKN
+35 FHHADIHTNKN
-46 QSLFSFTKIE
+46 QSLYSFTKIE
-56 RTDEIEMLLF
+56 KTDETEMLLF
-66 ERYFKETM
+66 ERYFKDTM
-74 DKSIKKYG
+74 EKSIKKYG
-82 KSITLKTNTMQGTP
+82 KNITSQKNTMHGAP

-122 YEFVLMELF
+122 YEFVLLELF

-153 RLEQNSIQHINKHVL
+153 RLEQNSIHCVNQHVAS
-168 TTINRYLIHAEM
+168 TINRYLIHAEM
-180 QVDADDIIKNAYNFI
+180 QIDADDIIKNAYNFI

-206 LTLFEHQKQLFQLF
+206 LTLFEHQKQLFGLF
-220 DSDEQGSPKLVLYT
+220 DSDEQVAPKLVLYT

-272 SVEKKVAFAFGC
+272 SVEKKIAFAFGC
-284 KDESDIRL
+284 KDETDIRL

-334 NYMMRFNPTE
+334 NYMLKFNPVE
-344 KLVTYWDEPTIT
+344 QLVTYWDEPTIT
-356 MDYDDHDLHRIIHEN
+356 MDYDEHDLHSVIHQN
-371 WKQNKIPNMVLSCA
+371 WKENKIPNMVLSCA

-398 DFQDKFEEAEIHTIK
+398 DFQDKFEQAEIHTIK

-425 KQGFAVL
+425 KQGFAVV

-462 NEIIRF
+462 KEIIRF
-468 IKYVTTNEYVLPC
+468 IEYVTTNEFVLPC

-488 QRISDVTMNSI
+488 QRIADVTMNSI

-513 SWTAVYN
+513 SWTTVYN

-528 NLDKTTQSGF
+528 NFDKTTQSGF
-538 GKSKSETSYSGG
+538 GKSKSEMSYSGG

-558 TYGEPNT
+558 THGETKTNT
-565 TKNVNP
+565 NP

-602 HFYMQQSNIPTVM
+602 NFYMQQSNIPTVM

-628 IINKI
+628 IIHKI

-673 EKMRKDIKLI
+673 EKMRKEIKLI
-683 SLDATYVPNSVAHQK
+683 SLDASHVPNSVAHQK
-698 LWTPDNEIY
+698 LWTPDNEVR

-716 EDHTRTIMSLN
+716 EEHTRTIMSLN

-753 LMKQLATEQRLFIII
+753 LMKQLASEQRLFIII

-787 KDLTRMTQQKTL
+787 KDLTKMTQQKTL

-831 EHNVEANN
+831 EHNVEATN
-839 MCKLFSSKN
+839 MCKLFSSEN

>member
-35 FHHIDIHTNKN
+35 FHHADIHTNKN
-46 QSLFSFTKIE
+46 QSLYSFTKIE
-56 RTDEIEMLLF
+56 KTDETEMLLF
-66 ERYFKETM
+66 ERYFKDTM
-74 DKSIKKYG
+74 EKSIKKYG
-82 KSITLKTNTMQGTP
+82 KNITSQTNTMHGAP

-122 YEFVLMELF
+122 YEFVLLELF

-153 RLEQNSIQHINKHVL
+153 RLEQNSIHCVNQHVAS
-168 TTINRYLIHAEM
+168 TINRYLIHAEM
-180 QVDADDIIKNAYNFI
+180 RIDADDIIKNAYNFI

-206 LTLFEHQKQLFQLF
+206 LTLFEHQKQLFGLF
-220 DSDEQGSPKLVLYT
+220 DSDEQVAPKLVLYT

-272 SVEKKVAFAFGC
+272 SVEKKIAFAFGC
-284 KDESDIRL
+284 KDETDIRL

-334 NYMMRFNPTE
+334 NYMLKFNPVE
-344 KLVTYWDEPTIT
+344 QLVTYWDEPTIT
-356 MDYDDHDLHRIIHEN
+356 MDYDEHDLHSVIHQN
-371 WKQNKIPNMVLSCA
+371 WKENKIPNIVLSCA
-385 TLPSEDEIKSVFT
+385 TLPSEDEIKSVFM
-398 DFQDKFEEAEIHTIK
+398 DFQDKFEQAEIHTIK

-425 KQGFAVL
+425 KQGFAVV

-462 NEIIRF
+462 KEIIRF
-468 IKYVTTNEYVLPC
+468 IEYVTTNEFVLPC

-488 QRISDVTMNSI
+488 QRIADVTMNSI

-507 SHCKPE
+507 SQCKPE
-513 SWTAVYN
+513 SWTTVYN

-528 NLDKTTQSGF
+528 NFDKTTQSGF
-538 GKSKSETSYSGG
+538 GKSKSEMSYSGG

-558 TYGEPNT
+558 THGETKTNT
-565 TKNVNP
+565 NP

-602 HFYMQQSNIPTVM
+602 NFYMQQSNIPTVM

-628 IINKI
+628 IIHKI

-673 EKMRKDIKLI
+673 EKMRKEIKLI
-683 SLDATYVPNSVAHQK
+683 SLDASHVPNSVAHQK
-698 LWTPDNEIY
+698 LWTPDNEVR

-716 EDHTRTIMSLN
+716 EEHTRTIMSLN

-753 LMKQLATEQRLFIII
+753 LMKQLASEQRLFIII

-787 KDLTRMTQQKTL
+787 KDLTKMTQQKTL

-808 NIQQDYSVR
+808 NIQQHYSVR

-831 EHNVEANN
+831 EHNVEATN
-839 MCKLFSSKN
+839 MCKLFSSEN

>member
-35 FHHIDIHTNKN
+35 FHHADIHTNKN
-46 QSLFSFTKIE
+46 QSLYSFTKIE
-56 RTDEIEMLLF
+56 KTDETEMLLF
-66 ERYFKETM
+66 ERYFKDTM
-74 DKSIKKYG
+74 EKSIKKYG
-82 KSITLKTNTMQGTP
+82 KNITSQTNTMHGAP

-122 YEFVLMELF
+122 YEFVLLELF

-153 RLEQNSIQHINKHVL
+153 RLEQNSIHCVNQHVAS
-168 TTINRYLIHAEM
+168 TINRYLIHAEM
-180 QVDADDIIKNAYNFI
+180 RIDADDIIKNAYNFI

-206 LTLFEHQKQLFQLF
+206 LTLFEHQQKLFGLF
-220 DSDEQGSPKLVLYT
+220 DSDEQVAPKLVLYT

-272 SVEKKVAFAFGC
+272 SVEKKIAFAFGC
-284 KDESDIRL
+284 KDETDIRL

-334 NYMMRFNPTE
+334 NYMLKFNPVE
-344 KLVTYWDEPTIT
+344 QLVTYWDEPTIT
-356 MDYDDHDLHRIIHEN
+356 MDYDEHDLHSVIHQN
-371 WKQNKIPNMVLSCA
+371 WKENKIPNMVLSCA
-385 TLPSEDEIKSVFT
+385 TLPSEDEIKSVFA
-398 DFQDKFEEAEIHTIK
+398 DFQDKFEQAEIHTIK

-425 KQGFAVL
+425 KQGFAVV

-462 NEIIRF
+462 KEIIRF
-468 IKYVTTNEYVLPC
+468 IEYVTTNEFVLPC

-488 QRISDVTMNSI
+488 QRIADVTMNSI

-513 SWTAVYN
+513 SWTTVYN

-528 NLDKTTQSGF
+528 NFDKATQSGF
-538 GKSKSETSYSGG
+538 GETK
-550 SSLKRTTS
+550 L
-558 TYGEPNT
+558 NT
-565 TKNVNP
+565 NP

-602 HFYMQQSNIPTVM
+602 NFYMQQSNIPTVM

-628 IINKI
+628 IIHKI

-673 EKMRKDIKLI
+673 EKMRKEIKLI
-683 SLDATYVPNSVAHQK
+683 SLDASHVPNSVAHQK
-698 LWTPDNEIY
+698 LWTPDNEVR

-716 EDHTRTIMSLN
+716 EEHTRTIMSLN

-753 LMKQLATEQRLFIII
+753 LMKQLASEQRLFIII

-787 KDLTRMTQQKTL
+787 KDLTKMTQQKTL

-831 EHNVEANN
+831 EHNVEATN
-839 MCKLFSSKN
+839 MCKLFSSEN

>member
-1 MDLTQNKLSRSE
+1 MDLRQNKLTKSE
-13 WESIEVPSSSE
+13 WDSIEVPSSLE
-24 EKAIL
+24 EKMIL

-35 FHHIDIHTNKN
+35 FHDVNVHTNKN
-46 QSLFSFTKIE
+46 LSLFSFTKIE
-56 RTDEIEMLLF
+56 KTDEVERLLY

-74 DKSIKKYG
+74 EKSVRKYG
-82 KSITLKTNTMQGTP
+82 QNVKLKKNDLQGAP

-115 KENKQHI
+115 KENKQFI
-122 YEFVLMELF
+122 YEYVLLELF
-131 HELLKNLHKNKP
+131 HELLKNLYKNKP

-153 RLEQNSIQHINKHVL
+153 RLEQNNIQHINKYVL
-168 TTINRYLIHAEM
+168 QNIERYLIHAEM
-180 QVDADDIIKNAYNFI
+180 QIDADDIIKNAYNFI

-220 DSDEQGSPKLVLYT
+220 EADELVSPKLVLYT

-303 RRSGGIG
+303 KRSGGIG

-334 NYMMRFNPTE
+334 NYMLKFNPVE
-344 KLVTYWDEPTIT
+344 KLITYWDEPTIT
-356 MDYDDHDLHRIIHEN
+356 MDYDDHELHTIIHEN
-371 WKQNKIPNMVLSCA
+371 WKHNKIPNMVLSCA
-385 TLPSEDEIKSVFT
+385 TLPSEQEIKSVFT
-398 DFQDKFEEAEIHTIK
+398 DFQGKFEDAEIHTIK

-420 IPMIN
+420 IPMLN

-432 PHLLYENYA
+432 PHLLYENYTDIID
-441 ELVECVH
+441 CVN

-462 NEIIRF
+462 KEIIRF
-468 IKYVTTNEYVLPC
+468 IEYVTLNEYILPC

-488 QRISDVTMNSI
+488 QRISEVTMNSI
-499 KFYYLEVL
+499 KLYYLEVL
-507 SHCKPE
+507 AHCLPE
-513 SWTAVYN
+513 SWTKIYN

-528 NLDKTTQSGF
+528 KFDHTTQTGF
-538 GKSKSETSYSGG
+538 GKSTSELTYTSG
-550 SSLKRTTS
+550 SALKRTTS
-558 TYGEPNT
+558 TYGTEH
-565 TKNVNP
+565 KVNP

-581 DAHTLTDGP
+581 DAYTLTDGP

-602 HFYMQQSNIPTVM
+602 HFYIQQSNIPTVM

-673 EKMRKDIKLI
+673 EKLRKEIKLI
-683 SLDATYVPNSVAHQK
+683 SLDPTYVPNSVTHQK
-698 LWTPDNEIY
+698 LWTPDKEVH

-716 EDHTRTIMSLN
+716 EEHTRDIMSLN

-739 IGMFIENVDVKYME
+739 IGMFIDNVDVKYTE
-753 LMKQLATEQRLFIII
+753 LMKRLASEQRLFMII

-787 KDLTRMTQQKTL
+787 KDLTKMTQQKTL
-799 QALGRIGRN
+799 QAMGRIGRN

-817 FRDDNMISQLFKPA
+817 FRDDNLVLQLFKTP
-831 EHNVEANN
+831 EHNIEANN
-839 MCKLFSSKN
+839 MCKLFSSKE